1 MSIIVDYNFFQNI
14 DNLLRYQNNLL
25 IRKISQDKKWPLQ
38 ELKKF
43 IPKKVKSTDTNKGKN
58 KKSKSTSENT
68 LVDAPNFKV
77 IQKKIVKKRVKKIT
91 PKKKET
97 TEKKKVVSKNK
108 KNVKKKIVKKTK
120 ENLEDLELQP
130 LAEDELEVYLIEYNS
145 QEYYLDPKTDKVYEK
160 IEGNEVLN
168 FVGMKE
174 GDCLNLDA
182 ESAED

>member
-77 IQKKIVKKRVKKIT
+77 IQKKIVKKRVKK
-91 PKKKET
+91 
-97 TEKKKVVSKNK
+97 
-108 KNVKKKIVKKTK
+108 
-120 ENLEDLELQP
+120 
-130 LAEDELEVYLIEYNS
+130 
-145 QEYYLDPKTDKVYEK
+145 
-160 IEGNEVLN
+160 
-168 FVGMKE
+168 
-174 GDCLNLDA
+174 
-182 ESAED
+182 